1 MDTKKADV
9 KGLESDDE
17 MEEAPY
23 NQVSIADLVAFLHR
37 CLWDSQAL
45 PLSRYCKLTTNRYLL
60 ACGPVR

>member
-23 NQVSIADLVAFLHR
+23 NQASIAD
-37 CLWDSQAL
+37 
-45 PLSRYCKLTTNRYLL
+45 
-60 ACGPVR
+60 